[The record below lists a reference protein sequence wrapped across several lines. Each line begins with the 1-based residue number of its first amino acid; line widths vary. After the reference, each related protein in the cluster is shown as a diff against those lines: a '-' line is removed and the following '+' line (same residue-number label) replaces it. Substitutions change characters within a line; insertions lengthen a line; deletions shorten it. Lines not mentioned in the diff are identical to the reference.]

1 MARAK
6 GKGYFAGRGRY
17 VVGVYAGLIDT
28 RMAPDYDQPKTRAA
42 AAGRD
47 QARPRLADALGD
59 TCADPTFWKG
69 QRGARSAERKLPI
82 GLRSLGRSLS
92 RTAIS
97 RKWSSFLSLE
107 FRDRLRSRETSSCTF
122 RSHGFATGHQGPSR

>member
-47 QARPRLADALGD
+47 QARPRAGR
-59 TCADPTFWKG
+59 CARRHLRRSDFLERPA
-69 QRGARSAERKLPI
+69 RGA
-82 GLRSLGRSLS
+82 LS
-92 RTAIS
+92 RKKITYWFKEPWTITKS
-97 RKWSSFLSLE
+97 DSHLS
-107 FRDRLRSRETSSCTF
+107 
-122 RSHGFATGHQGPSR
+122 